1 MHNDNHDKNHDR
13 KVGNTRLRAVPIL
26 ILGVIS
32 LSGCASGASEQEA
45 EPGTVASGEAPSDEK
60 GRYFVFSGEFDQVL
74 LATRSALLQEGYDI
88 RGDYDVADGG
98 QHVFHADKFPTPFD
112 AGTILRVQV
121 ERPEQSSREG
131 PRTVVRVFT
140 TRRIM
145 SNLEVGGDASEGIF
159 RRIHSLLRQS

>member
-1 MHNDNHDKNHDR
+1 MHNPDTDKKIRNA
-13 KVGNTRLRAVPIL
+13 RLRSVPI
-26 ILGVIS
+26 IVLGAIS
-32 LSGCASGASEQEA
+32 LSGCASGGSQQEA
-45 EPGTVASGEAPSDEK
+45 EPGTVASAEAPSDEK

-88 RGDYDVADGG
+88 RGDYGVGDGG

-112 AGTILRVQV
+112 AGTILRVEV

-131 PRTVVRVFT
+131 PRSVVRVFT

-145 SNLEVGGDASEGIF
+145 SNLEVGGDASEAIF
-159 RRIHSLLRQS
+159 RRIHSLLRQI

>member
-1 MHNDNHDKNHDR
+1 MHKHDNDR
-13 KVGNTRLRAVPIL
+13 KSRNERPRAVPII
-26 ILGVIS
+26 ILGAIC
-32 LSGCASGASEQEA
+32 LSGCASGGSQQDA

-60 GRYFVFSGEFDQVL
+60 GRYFVFADEFDQVL
-74 LATRSALLQEGYDI
+74 LATRSALLQEGYEI
-88 RGDYDVADGG
+88 RGDYSVVDSG
-98 QHVFHADKFPTPFD
+98 QQVIHADKFPTPFD

-131 PRTVVRVFT
+131 PRTVVRIFT

-145 SNLEVGGDASEGIF
+145 TNLEVGGDASEAIF